1 MKQRFEKISKSTKL
15 RIIFAKVNKI
25 DRSLAK
31 PLRKK
36 RADSNKIIN
45 EKGSITNGITRIK
58 QIMGL
63 T

>member
-31 PLRKK
+31 PLIK
-36 RADSNKIIN
+36 REKI
-45 EKGSITNGITRIK
+45 
-58 QIMGL
+58 
-63 T
+63 